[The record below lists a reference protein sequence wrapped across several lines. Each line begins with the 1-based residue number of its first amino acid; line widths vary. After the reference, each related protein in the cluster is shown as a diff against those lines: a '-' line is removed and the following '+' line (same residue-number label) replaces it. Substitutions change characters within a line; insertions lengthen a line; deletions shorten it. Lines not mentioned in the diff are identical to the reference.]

1 MSIGIPRIK
10 DKVSRSLTGTSAD
23 TAMAISDAYYNI
35 VTVADNA
42 QTLLLPPEAQG
53 AECVISSTGA
63 VALVVEEDSS
73 TTAIATLAT
82 GEAQMFTCDGTTWH
96 NTAIAVT

>member
-10 DKVSRSLTGTSAD
+10 DKQTRSLTDASAD
-23 TAMAISDAYYNI
+23 TAMSINDAYFNI

-42 QTLLLPPEAQG
+42 QTLLLPAEVQG

-82 GEAQMFTCDGTTWH
+82 GEAQQFICDGTTWH